1 MPSPVFRDHKQ
12 HIEAIYQQA
21 LRSVDPH
28 ILLGNAIPKI
38 REILH
43 IGRQT
48 EDLNDTGQIVVIALG
63 KAAGMMTSAL
73 LAHSAIHPSAGLL
86 AIPATDRSSY
96 PTQFK
101 VFHAGHPLPTQASL
115 DAGAAAHSMLA
126 QRSKD
131 DVILALISG
140 GGSSLF
146 ELPVPGIT
154 LGDLLRLNQL
164 LLDSG
169 LTIAQMNIIRSAI
182 SQVKGGGLARLAYPA
197 RVVSLILSDVV
208 GDRLGSIASGPTV
221 LKPDQ
226 REQARHL
233 LQANGLWLD
242 TAPGIRAALK
252 GRALKRGKARRPAN
266 LLIGGNQQMID
277 GASAMARS
285 LGFQTRVL
293 SRSVQGEARRVGQH
307 FARRLLGASRRI
319 DTPTCFI
326 QGGETTV
333 TVRGTGQGGRNQ
345 ELALSAA
352 GLLDGKRGIAL
363 ASLTSD
369 GVDGPTNAAGALVDG
384 TTWSKIQAAGLD
396 PGEALDQN
404 NSYTALSL
412 AQALYTGRPT
422 GTNVAD
428 LMLGMIYP
436 GVEV

>member
-1 MPSPVFRDHKQ
+1 
-12 HIEAIYQQA
+12 
-21 LRSVDPH
+21 
-28 ILLGNAIPKI
+28 
-38 REILH
+38 
-43 IGRQT
+43 
-48 EDLNDTGQIVVIALG
+48 
-63 KAAGMMTSAL
+63 
-73 LAHSAIHPSAGLL
+73 
-86 AIPATDRSSY
+86 
-96 PTQFK
+96 
-101 VFHAGHPLPTQASL
+101 
-115 DAGAAAHSMLA
+115 
-126 QRSKD
+126 
-131 DVILALISG
+131 
-140 GGSSLF
+140 
-146 ELPVPGIT
+146 
-154 LGDLLRLNQL
+154 
-164 LLDSG
+164 
-169 LTIAQMNIIRSAI
+169 
-182 SQVKGGGLARLAYPA
+182 
-197 RVVSLILSDVV
+197 
-208 GDRLGSIASGPTV
+208 
-221 LKPDQ
+221 
-226 REQARHL
+226 
-233 LQANGLWLD
+233 
-242 TAPGIRAALK
+242 
-252 GRALKRGKARRPAN
+252 
-266 LLIGGNQQMID
+266 
-277 GASAMARS
+277 MARS

-333 TVRGTGQGGRNQ
+333 TVCGTGKGGRNQ